1 MARNLAWDIGPTWPA
16 VAPPFEGI
24 DVPRCVPTRA
34 RISRIPVMTDEPTR
48 RIATTFDVMAPTYEV
63 LRFVRRAAERLVE
76 VADLPPGGRVL
87 DVATGTGHAAIAAAA
102 RLGPSGSVLGI
113 DISEGMLEI
122 ARGAIE
128 PLGLPIEVRVGDVQ
142 ALDLPDA
149 SFDAVICAS
158 GIFFVPDLEAA
169 ARECR
174 RVLVPGGQLAFTA
187 FGASM
192 LQGLRERFTATLARH
207 GHPPTPAPAMRLQEP
222 EACRRLLEGA
232 GFVDVE
238 VWTEQL
244 GYHLPDA
251 GGALARDRGLAGGP
265 SARRRA
271 RRRRRPRAGGAP
283 RGAGRARRPGRHL
296 GRRRDELRDGPRAV
310 NDAERSCATPTRRST
325 RATSPVP
332 SPACNRTS
340 TGRTSGRAA
349 APWATTRCATTGR
362 ASGPRSTRRRSRSS
376 SASCLT
382 AACAVDVLIVVRDR
396 DGRRIG
402 EQHVVHVFTLEDGLV
417 ARMDV
422 ADPGRPAPTIELGG

>member
-1 MARNLAWDIGPTWPA
+1 
-16 VAPPFEGI
+16 
-24 DVPRCVPTRA
+24 
-34 RISRIPVMTDEPTR
+34 MTDEPTR

-158 GIFFVPDLEAA
+158 GIFFVPDLDAA

-251 GGALARDRGLAGGP
+251 EARWREIEASLEGRALAGVPADVVARVREEHLAELAELAGP
-265 SARRRA
+265 
-271 RRRRRPRAGGAP
+271 
-283 RGAGRARRPGRHL
+283 
-296 GRRRDELRDGPRAV
+296 DGIWV
-310 NDAERSCATPTRRST
+310 DVATNF
-325 RATSPVP
+325 A
-332 SPACNRTS
+332 
-340 TGRTSGRAA
+340 
-349 APWATTRCATTGR
+349 TGR
-362 ASGPRSTRRRSRSS
+362 AP
-376 SASCLT
+376 
-382 AACAVDVLIVVRDR
+382 
-396 DGRRIG
+396 
-402 EQHVVHVFTLEDGLV
+402 
-417 ARMDV
+417 
-422 ADPGRPAPTIELGG
+422 